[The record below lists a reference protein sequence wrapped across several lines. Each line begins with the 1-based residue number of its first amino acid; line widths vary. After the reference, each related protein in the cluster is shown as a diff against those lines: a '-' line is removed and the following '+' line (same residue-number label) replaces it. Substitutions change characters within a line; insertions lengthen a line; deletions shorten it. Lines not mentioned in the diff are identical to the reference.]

1 MAASG
6 DAPTGQQLPGPL
18 GGITVVEFGRFVT
31 APYAA
36 RLLSDLGAG
45 VIKLETEHG
54 DPFRS
59 FGADPKL
66 SAQFLAL
73 NRTKRSVRLNPRT
86 KAGKAAVLAL
96 LDSADVF
103 IENSRPGSMARMGLD
118 YETLKAR
125 NPGLIYC
132 SITGAGTE
140 GPYAARPAYDAVG
153 QALSGL
159 ASQFID
165 PEDPHVA
172 GPNLSDSLTGM
183 TAAYGILGAL
193 VHRSASGRGQLV
205 EVDMITSGLALLG
218 AEAQVYF
225 ETGVVPGPYTR
236 PGNSSSFVIR
246 CSDGKLVAIHLSSVE
261 KFWLGLSRGLER
273 PDLVTDPRFE
283 ARAGRIENYEQLR
296 QELVETMAKRSSTEW
311 LSRFTAEDVPCAPVH
326 DLADVFEDKDLAAL
340 RLRRRLTGPE
350 RAMST
355 VAIPVRFDTT
365 PVSDGYLPPE
375 LGEHTH
381 AVLRE
386 LGFDE
391 QRLADVLEADQ
402 PGQQATGAPGPGS
415 TDKTETGTASHA
427 PAHSSTTGE
436 DR

>member
-1 MAASG
+1 MTADVELPAERD
-6 DAPTGQQLPGPL
+6 DAGAERHLPGPL
-18 GGITVVEFGRFVT
+18 SGITVVEFGRFVT

-36 RLLSDLGAG
+36 RLLGDMGAN
-45 VIKLETEHG
+45 VLKLETEHG

-59 FGADPKL
+59 FGADPQL

-86 KAGKAAVLAL
+86 EAGKAAALGL
-96 LDSADVF
+96 LDAADVF

-193 VHRSASGRGQLV
+193 VHRGVSGRGQLV

-246 CSDGKLVAIHLSSVE
+246 CSDAKLVAIHLSSVE
-261 KFWLGLSRGLER
+261 KFWLGLARGLER
-273 PDLVTDPRFE
+273 PDLATDARF
-283 ARAGRIENYEQLR
+283 ALRAGRIENYEQLR
-296 QELVETMAKRSSTEW
+296 QELAETMAKRPSTEW

-326 DLADVFEDKDLAAL
+326 DLADVFEDEDLAAL
-340 RLRRRLTGPE
+340 RLRRRLTGPG
-350 RAMST
+350 RTMST
-355 VAIPVRFDTT
+355 VAVPVRFDTT
-365 PVSDGYLPPE
+365 SVSDGYLPPQ
-375 LGEHTH
+375 LGEHTRE
-381 AVLRE
+381 VLRE
-386 LGFDE
+386 VGLDE
-391 QRLADVLEADQ
+391 ALVAHVVDADQ
-402 PGQQATGAPGPGS
+402 ADPPAG
-415 TDKTETGTASHA
+415 GTN
-427 PAHSSTTGE
+427 G
-436 DR
+436 